1 MYVAVAGAGSSMKR
15 AEREEVEEEECN
27 TSAKK
32 RGWM

>member
-15 AEREEVEEEECN
+15 AERDVEEEECN